1 MKQMT
6 YGFYKR
12 EKKLYSALQ
21 SKATPATVEM
31 IDRIPVIYRKTSRFD
46 FEIFG
51 GYHRRPFVVIAWA
64 LGGDGFPQQIE
75 SVHEIQSEDIPAAAE
90 EIDRIIAKYEEA
102 PHEL

>member
-21 SKATPATVEM
+21 SKATPATVER
-31 IDRIPVIYRKTSRFD
+31 IDRMPVIYRKTSRFD